1 MHVTQLLQA
10 FLLTKD
16 DEIVK
21 TTLPHVPFGYGA
33 LHPLWCQGN
42 GWASARWA
50 WRSAGYFL
58 GHSLLNNNGPSERI
72 AINC

>member
-21 TTLPHVPFGYGA
+21 TTLPHVPFGYRRSPKRLYPDTGLGA
-33 LHPLWCQGN
+33 KFAQQTMGKVL
-42 GWASARWA
+42 
-50 WRSAGYFL
+50 F
-58 GHSLLNNNGPSERI
+58 
-72 AINC
+72 